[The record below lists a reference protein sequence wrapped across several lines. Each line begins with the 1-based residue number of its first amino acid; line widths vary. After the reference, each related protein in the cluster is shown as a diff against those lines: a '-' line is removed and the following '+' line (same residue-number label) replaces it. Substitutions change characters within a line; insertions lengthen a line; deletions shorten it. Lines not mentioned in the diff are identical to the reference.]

1 MDIEQKLQDGT
12 EIVKEWVISSSN
24 PETNRVDLVVSAA
37 NLKKAVAAMLDSKW
51 GYLSAITGMDQ
62 PEYVTDNAG
71 VKNVDPENG
80 NLELLYHF
88 SGGAA
93 VLTLRVTLPYSEAVI
108 DSICD
113 IDLAAQLYEREAAE
127 LLGIEFRGSPYTDHL
142 VLPDDWPT
150 GVYPLRKAFTGL
162 KKES

>member
-1 MDIEQKLQDGT
+1 MDNEQKLQAGLD
-12 EIVKEWVISSSN
+12 IVQEWVISSSA
-24 PETNRVDLVVSAA
+24 PETHRLDLVTAPE
-37 NLKKAVAAMLDSKW
+37 NLKKAVAALLDSQW
-51 GYLSAITGMDQ
+51 GYLSAITGMDH
-62 PEYVTDNAG
+62 PDYLTDDTGA
-71 VKNVDPENG
+71 KKLDPESG

-88 SGGAA
+88 SAGAA
-93 VLTLRVTLPYSEAVI
+93 VLSLRVTLPYSSAVI

-127 LLGIEFRGSPYTDHL
+127 LFGIEFRGAPNTDHL
-142 VLPDDWPT
+142 LLPDDWPA

>member
-1 MDIEQKLQDGT
+1 MDIEQKLQAGA
-12 EIVKEWVISSSN
+12 EIVKEWTLSSSA
-24 PETNRVDLVVSAA
+24 PETHRLDVVIAPE
-37 NLKKAVAAMLDSKW
+37 NLKKAVAAVLDSQW
-51 GYLSAITGMDQ
+51 GYLSAITGLDH
-62 PEYVTDNAG
+62 PDYLTDDTGA
-71 VKNVDPENG
+71 KKVDPENG

-93 VLTLRVTLPYSEAVI
+93 VLTLRVTLPYSEAVV

-127 LLGIEFRGSPYTDHL
+127 LFGIEFRGAPSTEHL
-142 VLPDDWPT
+142 VLPDDWPD

>member
-1 MDIEQKLQDGT
+1 MDIDQKLQAGA
-12 EIVKEWVISSSN
+12 EIVKEWMISTSN
-24 PETNRVDLVVSAA
+24 PEVNRVDLVVAPE
-37 NLKKAVAAMLDSKW
+37 NLKKAVAAMLDSQW
-51 GYLSAITGMDQ
+51 GYLSAITGLDH
-62 PEYVTDNAG
+62 PEYLTDETG
-71 VKNVDPENG
+71 VKKVDPDRG

-113 IDLAAQLYEREAAE
+113 IDMAAQLYEREAAE
-127 LLGIEFRGSPYTDHL
+127 LFGIEFRGAPSTDHL
-142 VLPDDWPT
+142 VLPDDWPV

>member
-1 MDIEQKLQDGT
+1 MDIEQKLQEGL
-12 EIVKEWVISSSN
+12 EVVREWAISSST
-24 PETNRVDLVVSAA
+24 PESHRLDLVIAPE
-37 NLKKAVAAMLDSKW
+37 NIKKAVAALLDSQW
-51 GYLSAITGMDQ
+51 GYLSAITGMDH
-62 PEYVTDNAG
+62 PEILTDEAG
-71 VKNVDPENG
+71 GKTVDPDHG

-127 LLGIEFRGSPYTDHL
+127 LLGIEFRGAPSTEHL
-142 VLPDDWPT
+142 VLPDDWPA